1 MNYRQLNSLY
11 EMYAERGLEILA
23 FPCTQVRRSVSFFQ
37 SIVTEFFTCW
47 TYDLD
52 CMFFQST
59 VTEFFTCWTYALD
72 CMFIVTTW
80 ALHRPSLPLTVL
92 TFAVRGAG
100 ILQKGADYVVHPEK
114 RR

>member
-59 VTEFFTCWTYALD
+59 VTA
-72 CMFIVTTW
+72 
-80 ALHRPSLPLTVL
+80 LPLTVL